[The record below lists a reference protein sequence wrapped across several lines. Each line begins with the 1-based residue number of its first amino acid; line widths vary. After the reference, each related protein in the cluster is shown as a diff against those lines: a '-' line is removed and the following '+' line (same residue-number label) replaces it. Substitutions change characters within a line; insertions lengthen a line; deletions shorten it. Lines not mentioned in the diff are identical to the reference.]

1 MTKTVVARRMR
12 RAAFR
17 SMILA
22 GLAALASTPAA
33 AVKFDAG
40 DYVPAPAGTNLALLY
55 LQHASSDSLWADGRK
70 IDDKARLDTDIGIF
84 RYVGFGK
91 VAGMTFDY
99 QILQPF
105 GSLRGSGSTASL
117 GSTSG
122 VGDTILVST
131 LWVVNNP
138 KSGTYVGITPY
149 LYIPDGN
156 YKSSRALNIG
166 ENRWKGA
173 MQAVLSQKLTEHVI
187 AEGAAD
193 VTFYG
198 ENDKAPGGP
207 LKQGKMYEFQ
217 GWARYLFD
225 AKTEVNMR
233 VSYTTGGDTS
243 LDGIGQNDST
253 NTWAFLGTLRRSL
266 DAHHQIM
273 VQGGKDLSVRNGFKE
288 GMRFQIRLL
297 QIF

>member
-1 MTKTVVARRMR
+1 MKKAVGALLGARPS
-12 RAAFR
+12 FK
-17 SMILA
+17 SIILA
-22 GLAALASTPAA
+22 GLAILASTPAA

-40 DYVPAPAGTNLALLY
+40 DYVPAPAGTKLALLY
-55 LQHASSDSLWADGRK
+55 LQHASSDSLWADGHK

-91 VAGMTFDY
+91 IAGMTFDY
-99 QILQPF
+99 QVLQPF

-117 GSTSG
+117 GHTSG

-131 LWVVNNP
+131 LWVVNKP
-138 KSGTYVGITPY
+138 ESGTYVGITPY
-149 LYIPDGN
+149 LYIPDGD
-156 YKSSRALNIG
+156 YKASRSLNLG
-166 ENRWKGA
+166 ENRWKGN
-173 MQAVLSQKLTEHVI
+173 MQAVLSQQLTKHVI

-193 VTFYG
+193 VMFYG
-198 ENDKAPGGP
+198 DNDKAAGGT
-207 LKQGKMYEFQ
+207 LKQKKLYEFQ

-225 AKTEVNMR
+225 AKTEFNMR
-233 VSYTTGGDTS
+233 VSYTTGGES
-243 LDGIGQNDST
+243 KLGGIDQNDKT

>member
-1 MTKTVVARRMR
+1 MR
-12 RAAFR
+12 KAVGAGRAWRPALKSF
-17 SMILA
+17 ILA
-22 GLAALASTPAA
+22 GLAALATSPAA

-55 LQHASSDSLWADGRK
+55 LQHASSDSLWANGHK
-70 IDDKARLDTDIGIF
+70 IDDKARLDTDVGIF
-84 RYVGFGK
+84 RYVGYGK

-105 GSLRGSGSTASL
+105 GSLRASGSTASL
-117 GSTSG
+117 GHTSG
-122 VGDTILVST
+122 FGDTILVST
-131 LWVVNNP
+131 LWVVNKP
-138 KSGTYVGITPY
+138 ESGTYVGITPY
-149 LYIPDGN
+149 LYIPDGS
-156 YKSSRALNIG
+156 YKASRGLNLG
-166 ENRWKGA
+166 ENRWKGN
-173 MQAVLSQKLTEHVI
+173 MQAVLSQQLTKHVI

-193 VTFYG
+193 VMFYG
-198 ENDKAPGGP
+198 DNDKATGGT
-207 LKQGKMYEFQ
+207 LKQKKLYEFQ

-225 AKTEVNMR
+225 AKTELNMR
-233 VSYTTGGDTS
+233 VSYTTGGETR
-243 LDGIGQNDST
+243 LGGIEQNDKT
-253 NTWAFLGTLRRSL
+253 DTWAFLGTLRRSL

>member
-1 MTKTVVARRMR
+1 MAKAWTSRRLFTKFGIIAG
-12 RAAFR
+12 
-17 SMILA
+17 LA
-22 GLAALASTPAA
+22 GLAAAPAV

-40 DYVPAPAGTNLALLY
+40 DYVPAPPGTNLLLLY
-55 LQHASSDSLWADGRK
+55 MQHASSDSLWANGHK
-70 IDDKARLDTDIGIF
+70 IDDKARLDTDVGIF

-105 GSLRGSGSTASL
+105 GSLRASGSTASL

-131 LWVVNNP
+131 LWVVNKP
-138 KSGTYVGITPY
+138 QSGTYVGITPY

-156 YKSSRALNIG
+156 YKATRALNLG

-173 MQAVLSQKLTEHVI
+173 MQGVISQQITKHWI

-193 VTFYG
+193 ATFYG
-198 ENDKAPGGP
+198 DNDKAPDGP
-207 LKQGKMYEFQ
+207 LKQHKMFEFQ

-225 AKTEVNMR
+225 PKTEVNMR

-253 NTWAFLGTLRRSL
+253 HTWSFLGTLRRSL

-273 VQGGKDLSVRNGFKE
+273 IQGGKDISVRNGFKE
-288 GMRFQIRLL
+288 GMRFQVRLL
-297 QIF
+297 QIL

>member
-1 MTKTVVARRMR
+1 MLKAQGQQ
-12 RAAFR
+12 RAWR
-17 SMILA
+17 PSLKLILVA
-22 GLAALASTPAA
+22 GLAMTASTSAM

-40 DYVPAPAGTNLALLY
+40 DYVPAPPGTNLALLY
-55 LQHASSDSLWADGRK
+55 MQHASSDSLWSDGHK

-91 VAGMTFDY
+91 IAGMTFDY
-99 QILQPF
+99 QVLQPF
-105 GSLRGSGSTASL
+105 GSVRASGSTASL
-117 GSTSG
+117 GSASG

-131 LWVVNNP
+131 LWVVNKP
-138 KSGTYVGITPY
+138 ESGTYVGITPY
-149 LYIPDGN
+149 LWIPDGQYN
-156 YKSSRALNIG
+156 ASHALNIG

-173 MQAVLSQKLTEHVI
+173 MQAVVSQQITKHVI

-198 ENDKAPGGP
+198 DNDKAPGGP
-207 LKQGKMYEFQ
+207 LKQDKMYEFQ

-233 VSYTTGGDTS
+233 VSYTTGGKTT

-266 DAHHQIM
+266 DAHHQIL
-273 VQGGKDLSVRNGFKE
+273 VQGGKDIAVRNGFKE
-288 GMRFQIRLL
+288 GMRFQVRLL